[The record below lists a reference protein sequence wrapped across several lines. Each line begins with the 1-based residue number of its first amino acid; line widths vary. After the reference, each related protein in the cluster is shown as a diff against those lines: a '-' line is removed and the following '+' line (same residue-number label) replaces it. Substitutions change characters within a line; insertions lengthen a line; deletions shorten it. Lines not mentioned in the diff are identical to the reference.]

1 VNGRAETAEGFAVDL
16 LQLRKDGRVYSGPVN
31 QLSSYA
37 YYGANVYSAASGKV
51 VEVVRDMPDEV
62 PGSTPT
68 HITVVTAAGNHV
80 IVKMADKRYA
90 MYAHLVPNSVTV
102 QVGDWVE
109 TGQVLGKL
117 GNSGST
123 SAPHLHFQV
132 MDAPSSSD
140 AHGLPFVFD
149 QMGRRFVNSGSLNDE
164 GAQTIGGEPLTL
176 VLAPNPGQL
185 QDVMPLTF
193 DLLDF

>member
-1 VNGRAETAEGFAVDL
+1 
-16 LQLRKDGRVYSGPVN
+16 
-31 QLSSYA
+31 
-37 YYGANVYSAASGKV
+37 
-51 VEVVRDMPDEV
+51 M
-62 PGSTPT
+62 
-68 HITVVTAAGNHV
+68 AG
-80 IVKMADKRYA
+80 KRYA

-102 QVGDWVE
+102 QVGDSVE
-109 TGQVLGKL
+109 TGQLLGKL

-132 MDAPSSSD
+132 MDAPSPLD

-149 QMGRRFVNSGSLNDE
+149 HFGRRFVYSGSLNDE
-164 GAQTIGGEPLTL
+164 GGQTVSGEPLTL